1 MMALLEKYSEGK
13 FRNGAIARIL
23 AREFWTKG
31 IAPSFKEFAEAWLM
45 DYNQHDKPNAEWTFL
60 ADKAEG
66 KNTTEWKK
74 LRIQKAKSVLKILK
88 SLPML

>member
-1 MMALLEKYSEGK
+1 MALLEKYSEGK